1 MLKIKGNI
9 FDIQRFS
16 VHDGPGIR
24 TTVFLKGC
32 PLSCIWCHN
41 PESQRSSDNLAF
53 YENKCVKCGACID
66 ACPNNVHTIDAEKHD
81 LDRHGC
87 VSCGKCVEACSYGAL
102 EIYGKRETVDSIISE
117 VARDKTFYKNSG
129 GGMTV
134 SGGEPLM
141 QGDFLVALLK
151 SAKEEGIH
159 TCIETSGFGF
169 EKVVRS
175 AAEYTD
181 IFLFDVKATSDEKHK
196 ELTGVPFSPI
206 KKNLLLLD
214 SLGKSIVLRC
224 PLVPGVNTDD
234 GHIESIAELAAS
246 LENLIEVNVMA
257 YHTLGNGKYDAL
269 GMDNKMRGHDA
280 MSKEDKEK
288 YINSISEAI
297 KKRTDKSI
305 KVC

>member
-1 MLKIKGNI
+1 MLKIEGNI

-32 PLSCIWCHN
+32 PLNCIWCHN
-41 PESQRSSDNLAF
+41 PESQRTTDNLAF
-53 YENKCVKCGACID
+53 YESKCVKCGACIEV
-66 ACPNNVHTIDAEKHD
+66 CPNSVHIINGEKHA

-87 VSCGKCVEACSYGAL
+87 LSCGKCVEACSYGAL
-102 EIYGKRETVDSIISE
+102 EIYGKRETVESIISE

-151 SAKEEGIH
+151 SAKDEGIH
-159 TCIETSGFGF
+159 TCIETSGFGS

-175 AAEYTD
+175 VAEYTD
-181 IFLFDVKATSDEKHK
+181 IFLFDVKATNDEKHK
-196 ELTGVPFSPI
+196 KLTGVPFSPI

-214 SLGKSIVLRC
+214 SLGKNIVLRC
-224 PLVPGVNTDD
+224 PLVPGINTDEE
-234 GHIESIAELAAS
+234 HIENIAEIAVS
-246 LENLIEVNVMA
+246 LENLLEINVMA

-269 GMDNKMRGHDA
+269 GMDNKMSGHDA

-288 YINSISEAI
+288 YINAISEAI
-297 KKRTDKSI
+297 KNKTDKSI